1 MPQEPYLAVAPASP
15 PRVAVVDSD
24 RRVRVALAEVL
35 RVAGIDVVGTAGD
48 VETALSLVAGGA
60 DVMIVDPRLPDLAG
74 GEALV
79 TQVIGSWPSVRVV
92 ITGWGDTGESRLSL
106 AATAFVAKS
115 AKPEEFVAATL
126 AACGC

>member
-1 MPQEPYLAVAPASP
+1 MPLEPSRAVVSAP

-24 RRVRVALAEVL
+24 RRVRIALAEVL
-35 RVAGIDVVGTAGD
+35 RVAGMDVVGTAGD
-48 VETALSLVAGGA
+48 VESALSLIADGA

-79 TQVIGSWPSVRVV
+79 THVIRSWPSVRVV

-115 AKPEEFVAATL
+115 AKPEEFIAATL